1 MTSTETKVKWYPIED
16 LYTIK
21 KYKITHKKDPVTKWI
36 RLPCVYKIKIND
48 TIVEV
53 GRSDTCKKHGGAEKV
68 RKALVNLLDVLQHNT
83 SVTKT
88 KRWEQIRLR
97 HRPNSS
103 NIKIGIIKTNAIKKT
118 YLQEALG
125 KD

>member
-1 MTSTETKVKWYPIED
+1 
-16 LYTIK
+16 
-21 KYKITHKKDPVTKWI
+21 
-36 RLPCVYKIKIND
+36 
-48 TIVEV
+48 
-53 GRSDTCKKHGGAEKV
+53 
-68 RKALVNLLDVLQHNT
+68 LVNLLNVLEYNK

-103 NIKIGIIKTNAIKKT
+103 NIKIGIIETNAIRKT